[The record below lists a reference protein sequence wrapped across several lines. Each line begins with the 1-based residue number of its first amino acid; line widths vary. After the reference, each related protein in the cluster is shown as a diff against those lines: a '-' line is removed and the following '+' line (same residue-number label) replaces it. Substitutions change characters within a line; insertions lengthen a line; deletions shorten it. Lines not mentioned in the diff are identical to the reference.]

1 MVEGSAACGTTAG
14 ECGGTRDRTAGEEFL
29 QTKGENIHWSFIQ
42 AVLTSVAEIAIIPL
56 QDVLGLGSEA
66 RMNMPGRAKGNWD
79 WRFEEK
85 QIHRDV
91 VERLRDL
98 TAVSGR

>member
-1 MVEGSAACGTTAG
+1 MRHNCG